1 MNLASDARGFPSLWA
16 DNVNDMNAESLLD
29 LYDKQATLM
38 PTFSP
43 HTVGDRAALISYFDQ
58 LFSRDSLS
66 VTLQEDTVGAFH
78 LVDQL
83 DLVFGVYSFAFE
95 VDRTLLN
102 FPARFTF
109 VLDLGRSA
117 PILHH
122 HSSQIPK
129 MLS

>member
-16 DNVNDMNAESLLD
+16 DNVNDLNAESLLD
-29 LYDKQATLM
+29 LYDKHATLM

-66 VTLQEDTVGAFH
+66 VTLQEDTVCAFH

-109 VLDLGRSA
+109 VLDFGRSA

>member
-16 DNVNDMNAESLLD
+16 DNVNDLNAESLLD
-29 LYDKQATLM
+29 LYDKHATLM

-66 VTLQEDTVGAFH
+66 VTLHDDTVDAFH
-78 LVDQL
+78 LADQL

-95 VDRTLLN
+95 VDRTLLT

-129 MLS
+129 MIS

>member
-1 MNLASDARGFPSLWA
+1 MILAGDGRGFPSLWA
-16 DNVNDMNAESLLD
+16 DNANDLNTEFLLD
-29 LYDKQATLM
+29 LYDKHATLM

-43 HTVGDRAALISYFDQ
+43 HTVGDRAALKSYFDH

-66 VTLQEDTVGAFH
+66 VTLHGDTVDAFH
-78 LVDQL
+78 LADQL
-83 DLVFGVYSFAFE
+83 DLVYGVYSFAFE
-95 VDRTLLN
+95 VDRTLLT

-109 VLDLGRSA
+109 VLDLRRSA

-122 HSSQIPK
+122 HSSQIPR

>member
-1 MNLASDARGFPSLWA
+1 MILTGDARGFPSLWA
-16 DNVNDMNAESLLD
+16 DNVNDLNAEFLLD
-29 LYDKQATLM
+29 LYDKNATLM
-38 PTFSP
+38 PTFSA
-43 HTVGDRAALISYFDQ
+43 HTAGDRAALKSYFDH

-66 VTLQEDTVGAFH
+66 VTLHGDTVDAFH
-78 LVDQL
+78 HADQL
-83 DLVFGVYSFAFE
+83 ELVFGVYSFAFE
-95 VDRTLLN
+95 VDRTLLT

-122 HSSQIPK
+122 HSSEVPR

>member
-1 MNLASDARGFPSLWA
+1 MILAGNARGFPSLWA
-16 DNVNDMNAESLLD
+16 DNVNDLNANSLLG
-29 LYDKQATLM
+29 LYDKNATLM
-38 PTFSP
+38 PTFSA
-43 HTVGDRAALISYFDQ
+43 HTAGDRAALKSYFDQ

-66 VTLQEDTVGAFH
+66 VTLHEDTVDAFH
-78 LVDQL
+78 LADQL

-95 VDRTLLN
+95 VDRTLLT

-109 VLDLGRSA
+109 VLDFGRSA

-122 HSSQIPK
+122 HSAQIPR